1 MPYIVEGQPSFRFYE
16 HNLKS
21 GVISLAAVKTKKVV
35 KQPKNTDKTLKG
47 VITGKGW
54 VKGQSGNPKGR
65 PPKELALNDHIREI
79 ANKPLGRSKKT
90 MLEAVISTVYDEA
103 LNGNMT
109 AVNFLAD
116 RILGKPAQTLGV
128 KDISDEPIKVFD
140 IDGMED

>member
-1 MPYIVEGQPSFRFYE
+1 M
-16 HNLKS
+16 
-21 GVISLAAVKTKKVV
+21 ISLAAVKTKKKVPE
-35 KQPKNTDKTLKG
+35 KQGNNREVGYKKPPVGKQFKKG
-47 VITGKGW
+47 V
-54 VKGQSGNPKGR
+54 SGNPNGR
-65 PPKELALNDHIREI
+65 PPKDFALNDHIREI

>member
-1 MPYIVEGQPSFRFYE
+1 M
-16 HNLKS
+16 
-21 GVISLAAVKTKKVV
+21 ISLAAVKTKKKVPE
-35 KQPKNTDKTLKG
+35 KQGNNREVGYKKPPVGKQFKKG
-47 VITGKGW
+47 V
-54 VKGQSGNPKGR
+54 SGNPNGR
-65 PPKELALNDHIREI
+65 PPKDFALNDHIREI

-116 RILGKPAQTLGV
+116 RILGKPAQSLGV

>member
-21 GVISLAAVKTKKVV
+21 GVISLAAVKTNKKPV
-35 KQPKNTDKTLKG
+35 KQVNNRTSKGTFKKG
-47 VITGKGW
+47 V
-54 VKGQSGNPKGR
+54 SGNPKGR
-65 PPKELALNDHIREI
+65 PPKEFALNDHIREI

>member
-1 MPYIVEGQPSFRFYE
+1 M
-16 HNLKS
+16 
-21 GVISLAAVKTKKVV
+21 ISLAAVKTKKKVPE
-35 KQPKNTDKTLKG
+35 KQGNNREVGYKKPPVGKQFKKG
-47 VITGKGW
+47 V
-54 VKGQSGNPKGR
+54 SGNPNGR
-65 PPKELALNDHIREI
+65 PPKEFALNDHIREI

>member
-1 MPYIVEGQPSFRFYE
+1 M
-16 HNLKS
+16 
-21 GVISLAAVKTKKVV
+21 ISLAAVKTKKKVPE
-35 KQPKNTDKTLKG
+35 KQGNNREVGYKKPPVGKQFKKG
-47 VITGKGW
+47 A
-54 VKGQSGNPKGR
+54 SGNPKGR
-65 PPKELALNDHIREI
+65 PPKEFALNDHIREI